1 MVYTSAITPTIYTS
15 TMTSTTSIPN
25 NLIEAYDV
33 LSKWNVCPDIQTD
46 CGEIQ
51 ISCGKIQMNFL
62 NIEFKHIKEIVPN
75 KVYEFT
81 FIDNTKIKT
90 ICDDSDIFDFE
101 YMFYLAIA
109 KKLFSSSLTFEGV
122 LYVTSLL
129 PMHKQCAKEVKKG
142 MKKFKE
148 DIAKKEKEEEKERI
162 KKRQHQKYIEK
173 KIKQKQRKKQEQIN
187 IIAEAIKKSSL

>member
-1 MVYTSAITPTIYTS
+1 MIYTTTITPTIYT
-15 TMTSTTSIPN
+15 TATSTTPINDYLYRP
-25 NLIEAYDV
+25 
-33 LSKWNVCPDIQTD
+33 
-46 CGEIQ
+46 EIQ
-51 ISCGKIQMNFL
+51 IDYSKIQMNFL

-90 ICDDSDIFDFE
+90 ICDDSDTFDFE

-109 KKLFSSSLTFEGV
+109 KKLFSSLTFEGV
-122 LYVTSLL
+122 LYMASLL
-129 PMHKQCAKEVKKG
+129 PMHKQCVKEVKKG
-142 MKKFKE
+142 MKKLKE
-148 DIAKKEKEEEKERI
+148 DIAKKEKEKEEERI
-162 KKRQHQKYIEK
+162 RKHQHQKYIEK